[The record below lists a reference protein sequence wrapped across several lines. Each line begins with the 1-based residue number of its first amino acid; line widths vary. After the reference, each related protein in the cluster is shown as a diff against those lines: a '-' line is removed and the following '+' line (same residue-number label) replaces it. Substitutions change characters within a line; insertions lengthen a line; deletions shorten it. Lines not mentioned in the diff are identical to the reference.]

1 MVATV
6 WGKNSQVYL
15 DLEVLSL
22 VLEQQM
28 ILGLVLDRLIVF
40 SSGPGTAGGLRFQSW
55 TSWWSSLLVLDR
67 LVVFDSGSGPAG
79 GLGSRE

>member
-15 DLEVLSL
+15 DLEVLPL

-28 ILGLVLDRLIVF
+28 IFG
-40 SSGPGTAGGLRFQSW
+40 
-55 TSWWSSLLVLDR
+55 LVLDR
-67 LVVFDSGSGPAG
+67 LVVFDSGSGPAS
-79 GLGSRE
+79 GLGLREEI